1 MKFEHLSRRDLLQGL
16 SAGII
21 ATSAVAARMRSARA
35 AEAIQMISHR
45 YPALEYFAEKM
56 RTAVP
61 GVTVNTQLMPFDKAL
76 ELSTIALSSKSDT
89 VDIMYVNDSTFLTFV
104 KNGWLRPLDDL
115 WAKYRDE
122 YKLGDFADSV
132 VNTYN
137 YNGHIYV
144 MPHTLNVML
153 FFYRKD
159 LFDQAGKQ
167 PPKTF
172 DEYRELA
179 KSFNSPARAGTINC
193 LKPVDAS
200 LCETHW
206 YMNTIGDGWF
216 DDKWKPRF
224 NDARG
229 VAAIEMLKEI
239 SHYAQQGFSAA
250 ADDECMIALQQDA
263 AAMGLQ
269 WATRAKAMDDPAKS
283 RVVHKIDWVAPPQ
296 GHSRVSS
303 SGYAISAFSK
313 QDPDTMFRVLAT
325 SASEPS
331 IRGAASMM
339 VPPRKSL
346 LADGELKSA
355 NRYYPAALASLETSV
370 PFPRLAE
377 FYSVGDFITRRI
389 LQAVSG
395 ETTVQA
401 ALDSAAG
408 ETETFLKGHG
418 YYQ

>member
-1 MKFEHLSRRDLLQGL
+1 MGSDGLGRRDVLQGL
-16 SAGII
+16 SAAMVG
-21 ATSAVAARMRSARA
+21 ASAVPRSARA
-35 AEAIQMISHR
+35 AGPIQMISHR

-56 RTAVP
+56 RTAIP

-76 ELSTIALSSKSDT
+76 ELSTIALSSKSDGI
-89 VDIMYVNDSTFLTFV
+89 DIVYLNDSTFLTFV

-115 WAKYRDE
+115 WATYKE
-122 YKLGDFADSV
+122 QYKLDDFADAV
-132 VNTYN
+132 IDTYK
-137 YNGHIYV
+137 YDGHIYV
-144 MPHTLNVML
+144 MPHTLNVMF

-159 LFDQAGKQ
+159 LFEQAGKQ
-167 PPKTF
+167 PPTTF
-172 DEYRELA
+172 AEYRELA
-179 KSFNSPARAGTINC
+179 KFFNSPMRAGTINC
-193 LKPVDAS
+193 QKPVDAC

-216 DDKWKPRF
+216 DDHWKPKF

-229 VAAIEMLKEI
+229 VAAIEMLKDI
-239 SHYAQQGFSAA
+239 TRYAQQGFSAS

-283 RVVHKIDWVAPPQ
+283 RVVGKMDWAAPPL
-296 GHSRVSS
+296 GHTRVSS

-325 SASEPS
+325 SASEAS

-339 VPPRKSL
+339 VPSRKVL
-346 LADGELKSA
+346 LADSELKSTY
-355 NRYYPAALASLETSV
+355 RYYPAALSALETSL

-377 FYSVGDFITRRI
+377 FYSVGEFITRRI
-389 LQAVSG
+389 QQAIAG
-395 ETTVQA
+395 DMTVVA
-401 ALDSAAG
+401 ALNAAAS
-408 ETETFLKGHG
+408 ETEEFLKGHG